1 MSDII
6 REVDEELRR
15 ERMMKLWERY
25 GIYVVAVAV
34 LVVVAVGGWRVW
46 EWYSVREAGKSS
58 AQFESAIALGNEG
71 RGSEA
76 EAAFNTLAKD
86 GTSGY
91 RLLAR
96 FRAAAEIAKSNRQGG
111 VAAYDAL
118 AADTSLESVFRDFAR
133 VQAALLLVDS
143 ASVAEIASRMEPL
156 LVPSSAFRNS
166 ARELIG
172 LAHYR
177 MGERAAAAK
186 RFAEIVADT
195 DAPPS
200 MRNRAQVMGALLAGE
215 MGIAAPATAT
225 Q

>member
-25 GIYVVAVAV
+25 GIYAVAVAV
-34 LVVVAVGGWRVW
+34 LVVLAVGGWRVW
-46 EWYSVREAGKSS
+46 EWYSLREAAKSS
-58 AQFESAIALGNEG
+58 VQFESAIALGNEG
-71 RGSEA
+71 RRPEA
-76 EAAFNTLAKD
+76 EAALNALAKD

-96 FRAAAEIAKSNRQGG
+96 FRAAAETTKSNRQGG

-143 ASVAEIASRMEPL
+143 ASVAEITSRMEPL

-177 MGERAAAAK
+177 AGERAAAAK
-186 RFAEIVADT
+186 RFAEIVT
-195 DAPPS
+195 DPDSPPS

-215 MGIAAPATAT
+215 MGVAAPVTAT

>member
-15 ERMMKLWERY
+15 ERMMKLWDRY
-25 GIYVVAVAV
+25 GIYVVAAATLLV
-34 LVVVAVGGWRVW
+34 LAVGGWRVW
-46 EWYSVREAGKSS
+46 EWYSAREAARASV
-58 AQFESAIALGNEG
+58 QFESAIALGNEG
-71 RGSEA
+71 KRVEA
-76 EAAFNTLAKD
+76 ESALNALAKD
-86 GTSGY
+86 GTFGY

-96 FRAAAEIAKSNRQGG
+96 FRAASEAAKANRENG
-111 VAAYDAL
+111 VTAYDAL
-118 AADTSLESVFRDFAR
+118 AADTSLEDVFRDFAR

-143 ASVAEIASRMEPL
+143 ASVAEIKTRMEPL
-156 LVPSSAFRNS
+156 ITPSSAFRNS

-177 MGERAAAAK
+177 VGEREAAAK
-186 RFAEIVADT
+186 QFAAIVADP

-200 MRNRAQVMGALLAGE
+200 MRNRAQVLAALLAGE
-215 MGIAAPATAT
+215 MGRSAPGTAT

>member
-15 ERMMKLWERY
+15 ERMMKLWDRY
-25 GIYVVAVAV
+25 GVYVVAVAV
-34 LVVVAVGGWRVW
+34 LVVLAVGGWRVW
-46 EWYSVREAGKSS
+46 EWYSAREAAKSS
-58 AQFESAIALGNEG
+58 VQFESAIALGNDG
-71 RGSEA
+71 KRTEA

-96 FRAAAEIAKSNRQGG
+96 FRAAGEAAKVNRESG
-111 VAAYDAL
+111 VAVYDAL
-118 AADTSLESVFRDFAR
+118 AADSSLENVFRDFAR
-133 VQAALLLVDS
+133 VQAALLLVDT
-143 ASVAEIASRMEPL
+143 ASVAEIKSRMEPL
-156 LVPSSAFRNS
+156 ITPSSAFRNS

-177 MGERAAAAK
+177 IGEREAAAK
-186 RFAEIVADT
+186 QFAAIVADPE
-195 DAPPS
+195 APPS
-200 MRNRAQVMGALLAGE
+200 MRSRAQVLAALLAGE
-215 MGIAAPATAT
+215 MGGSAPATAS

>member
-25 GIYVVAVAV
+25 GIYAVAVAV
-34 LVVVAVGGWRVW
+34 LIVVGVGGWRVW
-46 EWYSVREAGKSS
+46 DWYSVREAGKSS
-58 AQFESAIALGNEG
+58 AQFEAAMKLDNEG
-71 RGSEA
+71 RRAES
-76 EAAFNTLAKD
+76 EAAFNALAKD

-96 FRAAAEIAKSNRQGG
+96 FRAAAETAKNNRQGG

-118 AADTSLESVFRDFAR
+118 AADASLDTVFRDLAR

-143 ASVAEIASRMEPL
+143 ASVAEITARMEPL
-156 LVPSSAFRNS
+156 LGSSSAYRNS

-172 LAHYR
+172 LSHYR
-177 MGERAAAAK
+177 AGERAAAAK
-186 RFAEIVADT
+186 RFAEIVADPES
-195 DAPPS
+195 PPQ
-200 MRNRAQVMGALLAGE
+200 MRNRAEVMGALLAGE
-215 MGIAAPATAT
+215 MGAAAPATAT